1 MKLVRYSSISS
12 VPSGTDGRLIMTSAQ
27 PVHHYGPYVVDDSG
41 FVPLS
46 EAVKRVTG
54 GTLSAQEVK
63 AMYDFPDG
71 CVTSGFR
78 VPLDRRADFH
88 GDIAEVSKAVRDS
101 AKGAQEELADAYREF
116 DMQQKLDAINNNSGD
131 NSNRE

>member
-1 MKLVRYSSISS
+1 MKLVRYSTISS
-12 VPSGTDGRLIMTSAQ
+12 IPSGDDGRLIMTSAQ

-71 CVTSGFR
+71 RVTSGFR

-116 DMQQKLDAINNNSGD
+116 DIQQKLDAINNNSSD

>member
-27 PVHHYGPYVVDDSG
+27 PVHYYGPYVVDDSG

-63 AMYDFPDG
+63 ALYDFPSG
-71 CVTSGFR
+71 RVTSGFR

-101 AKGAQEELADAYREF
+101 AVGAREELADAYREY
-116 DMQQKLDAINNNSGD
+116 DMQQKLDAINGNSGD
-131 NSNRE
+131 NSHTE

>member
-1 MKLVRYSSISS
+1 MALVRYSSISS
-12 VPSGTDGRLIMTSAQ
+12 IPSASDGRLIMTSAQ

-71 CVTSGFR
+71 RVTSGFR

-101 AKGAQEELADAYREF
+101 AVGAREELADAYREY
-116 DMQQKLDAINNNSGD
+116 DMQQRLDAINNLGD

>member
-1 MKLVRYSSISS
+1 MQLVRYSSISS
-12 VPSGTDGRLIMTSAQ
+12 VPSGTDGRLIMTSAKS
-27 PVHHYGPYVVDDSG
+27 VHHYGPYVVDDSG

-63 AMYDFPDG
+63 AMYDFPNG
-71 CVTSGFR
+71 RVTSGFR

-101 AKGAQEELADAYREF
+101 AVGAQEELADAYREY
-116 DMQQKLDAINNNSGD
+116 DMQQKLDAINGNSGD